1 MEKFSS
7 SLGLLSHVFG
17 KIGWQK
23 KLCELTEEEVLA
35 LIVVLQS
42 VKDIE
47 HEYLNEYLN
56 VCFILNNL
64 KSSSAFNLN
73 ICSLS

>member
-7 SLGLLSHVFG
+7 SLELLSHVFG
-17 KIGWQK
+17 KVGWQK
-23 KLCELTEEEVLA
+23 KLCELTEVEVLA

-47 HEYLNEYLN
+47 HEYLNEYLRE
-56 VCFILNNL
+56 VYEGYGI
-64 KSSSAFNLN
+64 KREQDGW
-73 ICSLS
+73 IPI